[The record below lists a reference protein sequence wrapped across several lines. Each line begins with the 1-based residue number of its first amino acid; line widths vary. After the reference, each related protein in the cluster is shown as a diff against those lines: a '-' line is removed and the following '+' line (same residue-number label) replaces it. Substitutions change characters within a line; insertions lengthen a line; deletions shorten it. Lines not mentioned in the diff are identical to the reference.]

1 MLVDDHPALR
11 MGLRIMLEQ
20 APDIQVVAEAGTGE
34 EALAQIQ
41 ALLPDVAVL
50 DCQLPGMSG
59 MEVAAEIRRL
69 GLPVR
74 VLALSAYTD
83 DQVIQGM
90 IQAGAVGYLLKE
102 EAPAAIVDAVRAAAR
117 GEGRWSA
124 AVASKLAAW
133 SVHPPQAEPGGDLTD
148 REIDVLRLLAE
159 RLGQSSYR
167 QGTPHQRAHGALS
180 SAQHLRQD
188 RRRRRGLRPRC
199 GPCGKSST
207 GHEFRGLPACA
218 KLMSRSDCCIM
229 NEAVDASSGY

>member
-1 MLVDDHPALR
+1 MTTDAISVVLVDDHPALR
-11 MGLRIMLEQ
+11 MGMRIMLEQ
-20 APDIQVVAEAGTGE
+20 APDSQALAEASTGE
-34 EALAQIQ
+34 EALAQIE

-59 MEVAAEIRRL
+59 TDVAAEVRRL

-124 AVASKLAAW
+124 SVASKLAAW
-133 SVHPPQAEPGGDLTD
+133 TMRPPQVELPAKSGDLTE
-148 REIDVLRLLAE
+148 REIDVLRLLARGWDNHRIGKELHISE
-159 RLGQSSYR
+159 RTVR
-167 QGTPHQRAHGALS
+167 F
-180 SAQHLRQD
+180 HLRNIYDKIGAQT
-188 RRRRRGLRPRC
+188 RSEAAVWAVHQGL
-199 GPCGKSST
+199 
-207 GHEFRGLPACA
+207 E
-218 KLMSRSDCCIM
+218 
-229 NEAVDASSGY
+229 